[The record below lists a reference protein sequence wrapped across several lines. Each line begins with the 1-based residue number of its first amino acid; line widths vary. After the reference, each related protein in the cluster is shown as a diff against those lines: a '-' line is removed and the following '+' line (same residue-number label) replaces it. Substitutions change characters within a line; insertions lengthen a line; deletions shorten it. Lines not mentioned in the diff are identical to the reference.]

1 MLQMRNKAVIHAPS
15 PPVKACQLHGQM
27 ELAEGDSE
35 SVGPVGDVLGRRA
48 DPVVG
53 RGAEDAKVTVMIVP
67 Q

>member
-1 MLQMRNKAVIHAPS
+1 MARWSLRKEIPNPS
-15 PPVKACQLHGQM
+15 VRWAN
-27 ELAEGDSE
+27 
-35 SVGPVGDVLGRRA
+35 VLGRRA